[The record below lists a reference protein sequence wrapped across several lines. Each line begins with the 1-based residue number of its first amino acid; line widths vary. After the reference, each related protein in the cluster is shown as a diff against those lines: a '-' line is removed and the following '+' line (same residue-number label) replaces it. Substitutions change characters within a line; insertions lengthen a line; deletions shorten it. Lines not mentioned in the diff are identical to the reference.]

1 MQIEIDRAMELI
13 YNIMHEQSESFTIDQ
28 LEALNLGLSALKTV
42 ADFKLNNVSR
52 ETILGRKLI
61 KLAGY
66 DCTGKSCKDCIYFDK
81 DIQTCLPV
89 CAGYIIHSV
98 EKDMNFRYADT
109 DSIHH
114 QNEKETKA

>member
-1 MQIEIDRAMELI
+1 MQIEIDKAMELI
-13 YNIMHEQSESFTIDQ
+13 YNIMHEQSENFTTDQ

-66 DCTGKSCKDCIYFDK
+66 NCAGKSCTDCIYFDK
-81 DIQTCLPV
+81 SIQTCLPV
-89 CAGYIIHSV
+89 CAGYIIHSA
-98 EKDMNFRYADT
+98 EKDMTFKYADT
-109 DSIHH
+109 DSTH